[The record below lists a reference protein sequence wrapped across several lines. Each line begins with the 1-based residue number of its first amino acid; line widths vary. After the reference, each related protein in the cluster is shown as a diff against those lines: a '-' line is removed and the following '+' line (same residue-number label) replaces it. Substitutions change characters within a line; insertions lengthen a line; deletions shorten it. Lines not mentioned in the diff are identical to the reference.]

1 MNNDMQEVPLDL
13 TRAILGAAICV
24 HRELGPGLLESTYQS
39 CLVDQL
45 KQDGMAVEVE
55 TVIPIR
61 YKGRAIDGSY
71 RADVVVNGKVLLELK
86 AVDAI
91 SPLHKAQTLTY
102 LRHAGLKVGL
112 LINFNVPRLMSGVHR
127 FIR

>member
-1 MNNDMQEVPLDL
+1 MQEVPLEL
-13 TRAILGAAICV
+13 THAILGAAISV

-45 KQDGMAVEVE
+45 RQDGMAVEVE
-55 TVIPIR
+55 TIIPVR
-61 YKGRAIDGSY
+61 YRGRALDGGY
-71 RADVVVNGKVLLELK
+71 RADVVVERKVLLELK

-91 SPLHKAQTLTY
+91 SPIHKAQTLTY
-102 LRHAGLKVGL
+102 LRHSGLKVGL

>member
-1 MNNDMQEVPLDL
+1 MNDETSGVPLEL
-13 TRAILGAAICV
+13 TRAILGAAIAV
-24 HRELGPGLLESTYQS
+24 HRELGPGLLESTYQG

-45 KQDGMAVEVE
+45 RQDGMTVEVE
-55 TVIPIR
+55 TTIPIR
-61 YKGRAIDGSY
+61 YRGRAIDGSY
-71 RADVVVNGKVLLELK
+71 RADVVVEGKVLLELK
-86 AVDAI
+86 KVDAI